1 MDEASST
8 RLTGQV
14 LVNGQERGST
24 FRRISA
30 YVMQD
35 DILFSTL
42 TVWETLVTAA
52 QLRLPSAIQ
61 LPKKL
66 ELVESIISELGR
78 GAEIVGRRYPPDW
91 FGWIWDGVSGCGYT
105 LEMVPWTYACIPYG
119 IPYVMCRVE

>member
-1 MDEASST
+1 MSSPLSFPPSPPLPPGSGKTSLLNILAARVDEAAST

-52 QLRLPSAIQ
+52 QLRLPSAIP

-78 GAEIVGRRYPPDW
+78 GEGVGRGGVGGIYASVRIVGR
-91 FGWIWDGVSGCGYT
+91 
-105 LEMVPWTYACIPYG
+105 
-119 IPYVMCRVE
+119 